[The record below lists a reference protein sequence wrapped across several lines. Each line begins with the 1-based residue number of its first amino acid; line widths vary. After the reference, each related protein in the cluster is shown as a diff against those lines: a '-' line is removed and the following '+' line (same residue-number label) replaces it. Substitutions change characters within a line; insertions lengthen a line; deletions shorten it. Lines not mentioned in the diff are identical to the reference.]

1 MSTRLPTS
9 GTIRTVLLII
19 LLVLCMIAAIERGAV
34 WIDEATLWKD
44 VLAHAPAKWR
54 AYYPIGLQYLNEG
67 RYPEAVEYLSQAAHH
82 QPFHIPIYW
91 DLISAYRNL
100 GDRRS
105 MIDTY
110 QRALAA
116 LTVLDEPTPVQRYYA
131 LRMRKDLAAAWY
143 EQGDAA
149 EARRIVEEVLAMD
162 PSDGEARVL
171 LERIGRGR

>member
-9 GTIRTVLLII
+9 GTVRTVLLIT
-19 LLVLCMIAAIERGAV
+19 LLLLCTIAAIERGAV
-34 WIDEATLWKD
+34 WQDEAVLWKD
-44 VLAHAPAKWR
+44 VLSHAPAKWR
-54 AYYPIGLQYLNEG
+54 AYYPIGLHYLNAG

-105 MIDTY
+105 MIDAY

-116 LTVLDEPTPVQRYYA
+116 LTVIDEPTPVQRYYA
-131 LRMRKDLAAAWY
+131 LRMRKDLAAVWL
-143 EQGDAA
+143 EQGNVA
-149 EARRIVEEVLAMD
+149 EARRLVEETLLLD

-171 LERIGRGR
+171 MERIGKDR